1 MEKTIYTRDYAIVLR
16 LIKEAR
22 ENSGITQVQ
31 LAKRLRLT
39 QSYVSKIE
47 RGESRLDIVQLR
59 TLCQTFGLSLTDF
72 VKRLEEE
79 LRTRK

>member
-59 TLCQTFGLSLTDF
+59 TLCQTFGITLTNF

-79 LRTRK
+79 LGSKK